1 MYTAHAK
8 HHIHGIHFDEVT
20 DVLKDTLTHAGVAKA
35 DIDTIMNRVEGLRE
49 MIIV

>member
-1 MYTAHAK
+1 VA
-8 HHIHGIHFDEVT
+8 

-35 DIDTIMNRVEGLRE
+35 DIDTIMKRVEGLRE